1 MTLAKTLAGALSLFF
16 ASRAAS
22 AQSVAAPG
30 PRALTHTTAP
40 FLAFETA
47 GAAAIYAGY
56 ALAAGGT
63 STRCSWC
70 APTGFDVWVRKQLE
84 TDRSRPPA
92 TISHVLSY
100 GVVPVGAAA
109 SVVLP
114 AYAFGRESYAW
125 QDAWI
130 ITNGFVLTLGISQG
144 TKRVV
149 ARRRPAF
156 YYGRQAQ
163 TEYAASPSQENLS
176 FFSGDTAA
184 AFSVA
189 ASAATLSYLHGYRSA
204 PWVAAGG
211 AVLASGVGVLRIAA
225 DMHWATDVMAGA
237 FVGTAV
243 GVGLP
248 LLLHRR
254 TDEPATETSLV
265 PLLGNGVRGVLL
277 TRSF

>member
-1 MTLAKTLAGALSLFF
+1 MTLAKALAGAVTLLFV
-16 ASRAAS
+16 ARAAS
-22 AQSVAAPG
+22 AQSLAAPG
-30 PRALTHTTAP
+30 PRALAHTTPP

-47 GAAAIYAGY
+47 GAAAIYASY

-63 STRCSWC
+63 STHCSWC
-70 APTGFDVWVRKQLE
+70 TPTGFDVWVRRQLE
-84 TDRSRPPA
+84 TERSRPPA

-100 GVVPVGAAA
+100 GIIPVGAAA
-109 SVVLP
+109 SVGLP
-114 AYAFGRESYAW
+114 AYAFGRVSYAW

-130 ITNGFVLTLGISQG
+130 ISNGFLLTLGISQG

-149 ARRRPAF
+149 ARRRPAY
-156 YYGRQAQ
+156 YYGRQAE

-189 ASAATLSYLHGYRSA
+189 SSAATLCYLHGYRSA

-211 AVLASGVGVLRIAA
+211 AVLASSVGVLRIAA

-248 LLLHRR
+248 LLLHQR
-254 TDEPATETSLV
+254 TDEPATETLLV
-265 PLLGNGVRGVLL
+265 PLLGDGVRGVLV